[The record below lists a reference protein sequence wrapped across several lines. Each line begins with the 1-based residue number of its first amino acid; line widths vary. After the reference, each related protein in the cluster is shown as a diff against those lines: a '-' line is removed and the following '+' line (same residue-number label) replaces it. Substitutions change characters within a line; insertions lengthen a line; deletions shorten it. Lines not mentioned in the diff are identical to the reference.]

1 METIKIRIPL
11 NVTRPVSESM
21 AVEQLNAAIIKLI
34 KVGALKG
41 EPSEFMVG
49 YDVKNYDAENCVVVE
64 INKDA
69 LVDVAPFTTVGG
81 GLSLDDE
88 KFHWWDDKVELP
100 KTFSVATI
108 KERLRLKG
116 KDMRFQVRYLI
127 NDYRRY
133 WNSQKDKL
141 QASETDRNNLIQIFL
156 SDLMQLFNTILPSI
170 KEGKQL
176 SALLGLNS
184 ISPQLN
190 KVAKDLSFAY
200 KLALKSEEANGAPT
214 KNRYIDLV
222 GKYKAFLNALIP
234 VVFEGIQV
242 GNQQKEEAKEDT
254 KTHCYKFC
262 SDGRIDLFSNIPT
275 KPIKGDNVRTF
286 SKKDEQKEIDE
297 KWNKAYEQL
306 KKEKKINDKM
316 TFDEIF
322 LEVEKLVNKLK

>member
-41 EPSEFMVG
+41 DPSEFMVN

-88 KFHWWDDKVELP
+88 NFHWREDKVELP

-133 WNSQKDKL
+133 WNSQKEKL
-141 QASETDRNNLIQIFL
+141 QSSETDKNNLIQIFL

-190 KVAKDLSFAY
+190 KVAKDLSLAY

-222 GKYKAFLNALIP
+222 DKYKAFLNALIP
-234 VVFEGIQV
+234 VVFEDIQL
-242 GNQQKEEAKEDT
+242 NSLNEQPKENT
-254 KTHCYKFC
+254 KVHCYKFC

-275 KPIKGDNVRTF
+275 KPIQSDNVRTF
-286 SKKDEQKEIDE
+286 SKKELKEIDE

-306 KKEKKINDKM
+306 KKKEQINDKM
-316 TFDEIF
+316 TFNEIF
-322 LEVEKLVNKLK
+322 LAVEELVNKLK